1 MNCSDNMISNAKK
14 FIKLLKNRSGSPL
27 VEETVLLGIAL
38 FAFVTVLMIVL
49 QLIGYAK
56 GKFQGLE
63 DWLW

>member
-1 MNCSDNMISNAKK
+1 MISNAKK

>member
-49 QLIGYAK
+49 QLIGYAQE
-56 GKFQGLE
+56 KFQKMDE
-63 DWLW
+63 WIW

>member
-49 QLIGYAK
+49 QLIGYAQD
-56 GKFQGLE
+56 KFQGAE